1 MPTECSRDL
10 FGFEAVEGRQVVAAF
25 DGGQVT
31 SDAGALL
38 LGAVNRAIGL
48 VGRLAGCF
56 ADWRCQELVEHSVET
71 MLMQR
76 ICGLALGYEDLVDH
90 DELRHDPVL
99 ATLVGKLEARRQDCA
114 PLAGKSTLNRLEHA
128 PAAALDHRY
137 HRIGHDSRA
146 IEQLFVALFLEAH
159 ARPPE
164 RIILDLDATDDP
176 LHGHQEGRFFHG
188 YYDCHCYLPLYVFC
202 GRHLLAAKLRR
213 SNIDA
218 AAGALEEVARIV
230 AQIRASWPGVAIVVR
245 ADSGF
250 ARDELMAWC
259 EGNDVDYVFG
269 LARNPRLLAE
279 IEDALAEAKAEH
291 GATGRPARRF
301 DDFTYAT
308 LDSWSR
314 ERRVVGKAEHL
325 TKGPNPRFIVT
336 SLPTS
341 EIDAQTLYEDIY
353 CARGEMENR
362 IKDLPGSQGRPPE
375 VAPERQAAGP
385 VRRSHVGCDDAGEPA
400 PALVR
405 LLRLRA
411 DGSAAA
417 HRPAPHPV
425 RHRHM
430 RHHPL
435 EAPEDR
441 RPGPDQR
448 APHQDRHGLGLPLPR
463 RVPPRLSLPEARR
476 LLSVPAYPD
485 TRSPQGVRFRS
496 SENSP
501 PAASTAALPRPPATF
516 CAGPATNP
524 VRCGV

>member
-99 ATLVGKLEARRQDCA
+99 AILVGKLEARRQDCA

-230 AQIRASWPGVAIVVR
+230 AQIRASWPGVAIVLR

-325 TKGPNPRFIVT
+325 TKGPNPRFVVT
-336 SLPTS
+336 SLSPS
-341 EIDAQTLYEDIY
+341 AIDGQSLYEQIY

-362 IKDLPGSQGRPPE
+362 IKEQQLDLFADRTSAATMRANQLRLWFASFAYVLLEALRRIGLRHSQFANATCGTIRLKLLKI
-375 VAPERQAAGP
+375 G
-385 VRRSHVGCDDAGEPA
+385 
-400 PALVR
+400 ALVR
-405 LLRLRA
+405 ISVRRIKVAMASACPYQDEYHLAYLYLKRA
-411 DGSAAA
+411 A
-417 HRPAPHPV
+417 
-425 RHRHM
+425 
-430 RHHPL
+430 
-435 EAPEDR
+435 
-441 RPGPDQR
+441 
-448 APHQDRHGLGLPLPR
+448 
-463 RVPPRLSLPEARR
+463 
-476 LLSVPAYPD
+476 
-485 TRSPQGVRFRS
+485 F
-496 SENSP
+496 
-501 PAASTAALPRPPATF
+501 
-516 CAGPATNP
+516 
-524 VRCGV
+524 